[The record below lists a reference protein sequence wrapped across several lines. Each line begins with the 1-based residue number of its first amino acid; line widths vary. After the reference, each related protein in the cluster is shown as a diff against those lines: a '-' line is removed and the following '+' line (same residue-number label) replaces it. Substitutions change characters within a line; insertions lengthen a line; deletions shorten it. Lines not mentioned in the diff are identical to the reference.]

1 MHSTLQSRRQDD
13 RRKYPRSPMNGALD
27 LRAQGIELPIRAS
40 LRDISAGGCAISA
53 RIDLA
58 VKHPLRIELPIPGTS
73 PLVLEANIVRATV
86 NPAEKINHYGVRFRL
101 ESAALR
107 DNLITYI
114 SRYCHPTAR
123 VHGPGRR
130 SPATVDAK
138 FMVTVSA
145 PDVRPFNVMAI
156 ALGTGG
162 MRLASDRVLRQEW
175 SMKLDLKLPG
185 AMIGAPVLTVAGRAK
200 LGAKAVRGSYVQDV
214 EFVEPSLRAIAE
226 IERAMRDVAQKSRRA
241 S

>member
-1 MHSTLQSRRQDD
+1 MHATLQSRRPAD

-40 LRDISAGGCAISA
+40 LRDISAGGCAIA
-53 RIDLA
+53 CRIDLG

-73 PLVLEANIVRATV
+73 PLVLDANVVRATV
-86 NPAEKINHYGVRFRL
+86 SPSEKMNHYGVRFRL

-114 SRYCHPTAR
+114 SRYCHAAKASAPD
-123 VHGPGRR
+123 RR
-130 SPATVDAK
+130 SHATVDAK

-145 PDVRPFNVMAI
+145 PDLKPFNVMAI

-162 MRLASDRVLRQEW
+162 LRLASDRVLRQEW
-175 SMKLDLKLPG
+175 MMKLDLTLPG
-185 AMIGAPVLTVAGRAK
+185 AMIGAPVLTVTGRAK
-200 LGAKAVRGSYVQDV
+200 AGAKAVRGSYVQDV
-214 EFVEPSLRAIAE
+214 ELVEPSLRAIAE
-226 IERAMRDVAQKSRRA
+226 IERAMHDVSHKARRA